1 MIYSEVSGT
10 ISEILVSRDQIV
22 EKETDLLII
31 ECMKML
37 IPVTTKNRG
46 KIIDIYVKEND
57 IWERESENK
66 QNLKQAIASVAN
78 KQFHKIKDWEN
89 NNPGWENS
97 EKGTQKYIELI
108 KEVTSGTDT
117 DDDKSTNRII
127 KSIAKEVIIEK

>member
-10 ISEILVSRDQIV
+10 ISEILVTRDQIV

-57 IWERESENK
+57 TINEGDK
-66 QNLKQAIASVAN
+66 
-78 KQFHKIKDWEN
+78 
-89 NNPGWENS
+89 
-97 EKGTQKYIELI
+97 LI
-108 KEVTSGTDT
+108 DMNY
-117 DDDKSTNRII
+117 DI
-127 KSIAKEVIIEK
+127 